1 MEPKPPTNIHSWKD
15 WPKDVV
21 ETLRAWNHY
30 SVQRLR
36 FPYLRD
42 GFTCSSCG
50 SLCASHGSG
59 GDAALDKRN
68 YCDDCLIAHVRSY
81 NVLRKSMLAN
91 EAFLEGTTEGMA
103 DLAAGRYDIA
113 QRPS

>member
-1 MEPKPPTNIHSWKD
+1 MELKPPTNIHSWKD
-15 WPKDVV
+15 WPDDVR

-36 FPYLRD
+36 FPYLRK
-42 GFTCSSCG
+42 GLTCRSCG
-50 SLCASHGSG
+50 SLCASDGD
-59 GDAALDKRN
+59 GDAVLDEHN
-68 YCDDCLIAHVRSY
+68 YCDECLIAHVRNY
-81 NVLRKSMLAN
+81 NGLRKSMLAS
-91 EAFLEGTTEGMA
+91 EDFMAGTSEGLA